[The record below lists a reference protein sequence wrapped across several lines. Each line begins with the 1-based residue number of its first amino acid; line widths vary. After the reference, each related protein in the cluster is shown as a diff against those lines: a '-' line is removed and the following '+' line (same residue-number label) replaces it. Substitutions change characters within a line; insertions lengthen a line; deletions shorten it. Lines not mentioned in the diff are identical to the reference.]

1 MYTDTEN
8 NNGHS
13 QRLKTADYSDIN
25 TARLRKRKVGMQ
37 REDGLSEKISAGLD
51 VRNILIWETLL
62 DSYLLY

>member
-51 VRNILIWETLL
+51 VRNILI
-62 DSYLLY
+62 